1 MRATLGCG
9 LILVIEIKI
18 CYIDRMTTLQEIEIA
33 VQKLP
38 REKLAQFRRWFEEFD
53 AQQWDA
59 QLEKDVEAG
68 KLDALADEAIEDLKE
83 RRCTLL

>member
-1 MRATLGCG
+1 MTFAVDCG
-9 LILVIEIKI
+9 LILVIEFKI
-18 CYIDRMTTLQEIEIA
+18 RYVDGMTILREIEIA

-68 KLDALADEAIEDLKE
+68 KLDALANDAI
-83 RRCTLL
+83 

>member
-1 MRATLGCG
+1 
-9 LILVIEIKI
+9 
-18 CYIDRMTTLQEIEIA
+18 MTILQEIEIA

-83 RRCTLL
+83 GRCTLL